1 MTRAAAAAGP
11 GPPPTKPCYAR
22 RVPPLRLIVHSD
34 YLCPWCYN
42 AAVRLE
48 RVADELAGTVE
59 LEWRSYLLRPQPE
72 PGRSLE
78 KFRAY
83 TESWLRPAAEPDSG
97 TFRVWQ
103 GDAGPPTHSVPPHLV
118 AKAAA
123 SLGDDAFGRMHRAL
137 LEAYFAHNRDISD
150 RATLRAL
157 WHEVGLPAAEFAR
170 ADEPRFLEQT
180 LAEHADAV
188 RLGMNGV
195 PAVRVE
201 GEDAFITGAY
211 PMDMYRRWIARL
223 QARGTP

>member
-1 MTRAAAAAGP
+1 
-11 GPPPTKPCYAR
+11 
-22 RVPPLRLIVHSD
+22 VQPLRLIVHSD

-48 RVADELAGTVE
+48 RVAAESDGAVH
-59 LEWRSYLLRPQPE
+59 LEWRSYLLRPDPE

-83 TESWLRPAAEPDSG
+83 TQSWLRPAAEPDSG

-103 GDAGPPTHSVPPHLV
+103 SDAGPPSHSVPPHVV

-123 SLGDDAFGRMHRAL
+123 SLGEDAFERVHRAL

-150 RATLRAL
+150 RATLLAV
-157 WHEVGLPAAEFAR
+157 WQEVGLPAAEFAR

-180 LAEHADAV
+180 LAEHAEGL
-188 RLGMNGV
+188 RLGLNGV
-195 PAVRVE
+195 PAVHVE
-201 GEDAFITGAY
+201 GDDAFVTGAY
-211 PMDMYRRWIARL
+211 PVEMYRRWIARL
-223 QARGTP
+223 QARGAP

>member
-1 MTRAAAAAGP
+1 MPA
-11 GPPPTKPCYAR
+11 
-22 RVPPLRLIVHSD
+22 LRLIVHSD

-48 RVADELAGTVE
+48 RVADELAGAVQ

-72 PGRSLE
+72 PGRSLD

-123 SLGDDAFGRMHRAL
+123 TLGDDAFRRMHHAL
-137 LEAYFAHNRDISD
+137 LEAYFAAQPRHLRSRDAA
-150 RATLRAL
+150 RAVA
-157 WHEVGLPAAEFAR
+157 EVGLPAADFAR

-201 GEDAFITGAY
+201 GDDAFITGAY
-211 PMDMYRRWIARL
+211 PMEMYRRWIARL
-223 QARGTP
+223 QARGAP